1 MVTAEIAT
9 ALPALA
15 LVLVAAIWAVLFA
28 ASQLRC
34 VDAAR
39 EAARAVARGEEPA
52 VVRQVAQ
59 EVAPEGATVDVEQV
73 DGTVRVRVSADV
85 SMPGPVGDAVP
96 APTAHGEAVA
106 WAEPE

>member
-15 LVLVAAIWAVLFA
+15 LVLVAAVWAVFFA

-34 VDAAR
+34 IDAAR
-39 EAARAVARGEEPA
+39 EAARVVARGEETA

-59 EVAPEGATVDVEQV
+59 ELAPEGAAVDVERV
-73 DGTVRVRVSADV
+73 DGTVTVRVSADV
-85 SMPGPVGDAVP
+85 SMPGPVGGVLP
-96 APTAHGEAVA
+96 APTARGEAVA